1 LYSVLLTAFTDN
13 KRSYMDKTQI
23 VAAIERTAPLA
34 IAADW
39 DKSGVQIPCVRD
51 EVTHL
56 AVCLDPTSASFA
68 RALDAGADM
77 ILAHH
82 PLLMSPRFFDR
93 DDDVL
98 SVVRMLMRADVML
111 YSAHTS
117 LDANIRGPVSWLVSE
132 LGMVSASVLEP
143 TGEMTDEDGLP
154 YGCGFGQVGTLADPV
169 SLSDI
174 LQLIQPA
181 CPRLV
186 RALPDD
192 LTKISAL
199 AVCPGSGGSLADAAA
214 RAGAQLLITGDM
226 KYHSALEAPLP
237 VLDVGHFCLEETMM
251 RRFARSLSDTLDG
264 VDVTFIGAS
273 DPFFNPCR

>member
-1 LYSVLLTAFTDN
+1 
-13 KRSYMDKTQI
+13 MDKTQI
-23 VAAIERTAPLA
+23 VAAIERIAPLT

-39 DKSGVQIPCVRD
+39 DKSGVQVPCIRG
-51 EVTHL
+51 EVKHL
-56 AVCLDPTSASFA
+56 AVCLDPTPVSVGK
-68 RALDAGADM
+68 ALADGADM
-77 ILAHH
+77 LLSHH

-117 LDANIRGPVSWLVSE
+117 LDANVRGPVSWLAAE
-132 LGMVSASVLEP
+132 LGMTSPSVLEP
-143 TGEMTDEDGLP
+143 TGMMTGEDGTP
-154 YGCGFGQVGTLADPV
+154 YECGFGQVGTLAAPV
-169 SLSDI
+169 TLSDI

-186 RALPDD
+186 RALPED
-192 LTKISAL
+192 LTEISSL

-251 RRFARSLSDTLDG
+251 HRFARSLADTLDG
-264 VDVTFIGAS
+264 VDVTFVAAS